1 MDKISKRFVGFHT
14 SFFSCI
20 FNASFQLRFA
30 YISSL
35 VIAVFINRYG
45 LDFELVIGES
55 IKQQLCRTGFCR
67 VFPGDA
73 VSTLRVNAFC
83 YLFGIPPNTIPF
95 VQPYRP
101 MSREYSRHIAENIA
115 KGSSL
120 CPFGSMT
127 LGQPSPD
134 DVTSSSADLEDFD
147 PEALDS
153 DDEPL
158 SDLEW

>member
-73 VSTLRVNAFC
+73 VSTLRVNALLPFWNPSQHNHFC
-83 YLFGIPPNTIPF
+83 SALPTDESRIFSSYRRKYRQGI
-95 VQPYRP
+95 
-101 MSREYSRHIAENIA
+101 
-115 KGSSL
+115 L
-120 CPFGSMT
+120 
-127 LGQPSPD
+127 
-134 DVTSSSADLEDFD
+134 
-147 PEALDS
+147 
-153 DDEPL
+153 PL
-158 SDLEW
+158 SLRLDDPWTAVPRRCNFIVGRFGRL